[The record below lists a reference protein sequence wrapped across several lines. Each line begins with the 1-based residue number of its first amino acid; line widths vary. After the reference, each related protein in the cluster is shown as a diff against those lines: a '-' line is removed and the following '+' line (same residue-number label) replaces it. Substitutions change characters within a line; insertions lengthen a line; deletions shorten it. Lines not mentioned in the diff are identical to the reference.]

1 MNADLLLSFS
11 PGRFFVG
18 QELKM
23 VFANLLLNYDIKPI
37 AERPKTEWLGSVAL
51 PPMKATIEVRRR
63 KTTWTDVVSRGRF

>member
-1 MNADLLLSFS
+1 
-11 PGRFFVG
+11 
-18 QELKM
+18 M

-63 KTTWTDVVSRGRF
+63 RKPWTVGVT